1 MPRQKKDGSYLNL
14 FIRQDIRDEL
24 KARAEAERR
33 TITAIVELAL
43 TEYYHNHPLEDSSN
57 K

>member
-1 MPRQKKDGSYLNL
+1 MARPKKEGSYLNL

-24 KARAEAERR
+24 NARAEAESR
-33 TITAIVELAL
+33 TITAIVERAL
-43 TEYYHNHPLEDSSN
+43 TEYYRNHPLEDSPE

>member
-24 KARAEAERR
+24 KARAEAECR
-33 TITAIVELAL
+33 TITAIVERAL
-43 TEYYHNHPLEDSSN
+43 TEYYRNHPLEDNSS